1 MVFQNIIISNF
12 DEQTSY
18 INYQSLYNFMNVCV
32 MFFKRKMENNHQMFI
47 IPTSISSDVLICALF
62 AKLKYSSCKTL

>member
-1 MVFQNIIISNF
+1 
-12 DEQTSY
+12 
-18 INYQSLYNFMNVCV
+18 MNVCV

-62 AKLKYSSCKTL
+62 AKLKYASCKTL